1 MSKTIDTLIEDIYT
15 SLEPLTNGEAIDVSD
30 DLIEEFGEAI
40 KQAFIGW
47 ARPTPRD
54 SNFNLR
60 MSNIGKPLRRL
71 WYDSRAE
78 GKDGDLSP
86 SLMIKFLYGHLLEEL
101 VLLLVKISGHEVTS
115 QQKEIAVDSIA
126 GHMDCKI
133 DGEVVDV
140 KTASSFAFSKFKY
153 GTLAE
158 NDPFGYLSQLA
169 GYEAAEGTNSGG
181 FLVINKESGELC
193 LFIPEDL
200 DKPNIKDRINVV
212 KDVIATDSPPERC
225 YPVEAD
231 GAKGNEKISK
241 NCSYC
246 SYKYDCYAD
255 ANGGRGLRTFKYAKG
270 LVHLTKVV
278 VPPNVEEVL

>member
-15 SLEPLTNGEAIDVSD
+15 TLEPLTEGKPLDVSD
-30 DLIEEFGEAI
+30 ELIEEFGEAM

-47 ARPTPRD
+47 ARPTERD

-60 MSNIGKPLRRL
+60 MSNIGRPLRQL

-78 GKDGDLSP
+78 AKDSSMSS
-86 SLMIKFLYGHLLEEL
+86 SLMVKFLYGHLLEEL
-101 VLLLVKISGHEVTS
+101 ALLLVKLSGHTVS
-115 QQKEIAVDSIA
+115 DQQKEVSVDSIA

-133 DGEVVDV
+133 DGQVVDV
-140 KTASSFAFSKFKY
+140 KTASSFSFSKFKY

-158 NDPFGYLSQLA
+158 NDPFGYLGQLA

-200 DKPNIKDRINVV
+200 DKPNIKDRIKTV
-212 KDVIATDSPPERC
+212 KNVIASDAPPERC
-225 YPVEAD
+225 YPLEDD
-231 GAKGNEKISK
+231 GAKGNQKISK

-246 SYKYDCYAD
+246 NYKYDCYAD
-255 ANGGRGLRTFKYAKG
+255 ANGGKGLRAFKYAKG
-270 LVHLTKVV
+270 LVYLTKVV
-278 VPPNVEEVL
+278 ALPNVEEVL

>member
-1 MSKTIDTLIEDIYT
+1 MSKTIDTLIEDIYAT
-15 SLEPLTNGEAIDVSD
+15 LEPLTEGKPLDVSD
-30 DLIEEFGEAI
+30 ELIEEFGEAM

-47 ARPTPRD
+47 ARPTERD

-60 MSNIGKPLRRL
+60 MSNIGRPLRQL

-78 GKDGDLSP
+78 AKDGSMSS
-86 SLMIKFLYGHLLEEL
+86 SLMVKFLYGHLLEEL
-101 VLLLVKISGHEVTS
+101 ALLLVKLSGHTVS
-115 QQKEIAVDSIA
+115 DQQKEVSVDSIA

-133 DGEVVDV
+133 DGQVVDV
-140 KTASSFAFSKFKY
+140 KTASSFSFSKFKY

-158 NDPFGYLSQLA
+158 NDPFGYLGQLA

-200 DKPNIKDRINVV
+200 DKPNIKDRIKTV
-212 KDVIATDSPPERC
+212 KNVIASDAPPERC
-225 YPVEAD
+225 YPLEDD
-231 GAKGNEKISK
+231 GAKGNQKISK

-246 SYKYDCYAD
+246 NYKYDCYAD
-255 ANGGRGLRTFKYAKG
+255 ANDGRGLRAFKYAKG
-270 LVHLTKVV
+270 LVYLTKVV
-278 VPPNVEEVL
+278 AAPNVEEVL

>member
-1 MSKTIDTLIEDIYT
+1 MNKTIDTLVQDIYT
-15 SLEPLTNGEAIDVSD
+15 ALEPLTNGEPLDVSD
-30 DLIEEFGEAI
+30 ELIDEFGEAM
-40 KQAFIGW
+40 KQAFISW
-47 ARPTPRD
+47 ARPTKRD

-60 MSNIGKPLRRL
+60 MSNIGKPLRKL

-78 GKDGDLSP
+78 GKDSDMSP

-101 VLLLVKISGHEVTS
+101 ALLLVKISGHEVTG
-115 QQKEIAVDSIA
+115 QQKEITVDSIA

-200 DKPNIKDRINVV
+200 DKPNIKDRIAVV
-212 KDVIATDSPPERC
+212 KDVVASDSPPEKC
-225 YPVEAD
+225 YPTEAD
-231 GAKGNEKISK
+231 CAKGNEKISK

-246 SYKYDCYAD
+246 SYKHDCYAD
-255 ANGGRGLRTFKYAKG
+255 ANDGQGLRTFKYAKG

>member
-1 MSKTIDTLIEDIYT
+1 MSKTIDTLIEDIYAT
-15 SLEPLTNGEAIDVSD
+15 LEPLTEGKPLDVSD
-30 DLIEEFGEAI
+30 ELIEEFGEAM

-47 ARPTPRD
+47 ARPTERD

-60 MSNIGKPLRRL
+60 MSNIGRPLRQL

-78 GKDGDLSP
+78 AKDGSMSS
-86 SLMIKFLYGHLLEEL
+86 SLMVKFLYGHLLEEL
-101 VLLLVKISGHEVTS
+101 ALLLVKLSGHTVS
-115 QQKEIAVDSIA
+115 DQQKEVSVDSIA

-133 DGEVVDV
+133 DGQVVDV
-140 KTASSFAFSKFKY
+140 KTASSFSFSKFKY

-158 NDPFGYLSQLA
+158 NDPFGYLGQLA

-200 DKPNIKDRINVV
+200 DKPNIKDRIKTV
-212 KDVIATDSPPERC
+212 KNVIASDAPPERC
-225 YPVEAD
+225 YPLEDD
-231 GAKGNEKISK
+231 GAKGNQKISK

-246 SYKYDCYAD
+246 NYKYDCYAD
-255 ANGGRGLRTFKYAKG
+255 ANDGRGLRAFKYAKG
-270 LVHLTKVV
+270 LVYLTKVV
-278 VPPNVEEVL
+278 ALPNVEEVL